1 MMAMLRTSSRGLA
14 LPLEAALSGGAV
26 RRERTRQCAPLARA
40 QRRAPGSKVRSESR
54 RAAGRHSHVA
64 RARRH
69 GKRGGAAR
77 AADSLFSQP
86 GAPEVM
92 GKAAGMPR
100 RAPVSRR
107 AGHARSAMTAR
118 TVTWRARDATPR
130 PERAAAATKA
140 QRAFRQAGA
149 GACAAAGA
157 DRAARRAAA
166 AGRQVA
172 AELASALIVEGREK
186 ADRASDFM
194 FSSCSL
200 CRCFRTRV
208 AAANAHRNTAGLV
221 LAGRHGGLR
230 APGLRRLAVRL
241 PSLRHRLRFGEEL
254 HSFSAVEVQVSGEGG
269 APAGE

>member
-40 QRRAPGSKVRSESR
+40 QRRAPWRKVHSESR
-54 RAAGRHSHVA
+54 GAAGRHSHVA

-92 GKAAGMPR
+92 GKAAEMPR

-172 AELASALIVEGREK
+172 AELASALIRRAERRQTGPPISSCVCAVAFG
-186 ADRASDFM
+186 RASP
-194 FSSCSL
+194 L
-200 CRCFRTRV
+200 QTRIE
-208 AAANAHRNTAGLV
+208 T
-221 LAGRHGGLR
+221 
-230 APGLRRLAVRL
+230 RLA
-241 PSLRHRLRFGEEL
+241 
-254 HSFSAVEVQVSGEGG
+254 
-269 APAGE
+269 